1 MIDKRMPPLR
11 PTSARGELGPI
22 RAFRNRSIHFPLG
35 PSYSARLHRLLSS
48 VADFSAGGKRVLTA
62 SHGRVR
68 IWDAESGNEIA
79 VLQDH
84 DLPVTTAA
92 LSADGKRV
100 VTAYSDNT
108 ARIWDAER
116 GKEITVLKGH
126 TDEVRTAAFSGDDK
140 RVVTASSDKTARIW
154 DVTWATLVRGD
165 ALRDRVCAEKLVGA
179 AQQFTDGEI
188 QDDP

>member
-11 PTSARGELGPI
+11 LTLARGELGPI

-100 VTAYSDNT
+100 VTA
-108 ARIWDAER
+108 
-116 GKEITVLKGH
+116 
-126 TDEVRTAAFSGDDK
+126 
-140 RVVTASSDKTARIW
+140 SSDKTARIW